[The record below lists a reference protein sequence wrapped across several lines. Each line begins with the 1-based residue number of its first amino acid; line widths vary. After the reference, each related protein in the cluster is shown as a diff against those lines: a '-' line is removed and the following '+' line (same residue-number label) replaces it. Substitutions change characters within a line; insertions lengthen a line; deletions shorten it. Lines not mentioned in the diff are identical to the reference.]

1 MVGQFVISKA
11 GHDKDR
17 LYVITAEE
25 KEFVY
30 LADGRLKKPELPKKK
45 RKKHIQPINVTVE
58 ETLKRK
64 LESGACAQP
73 EEIRAA
79 IRQYEESSR

>member
-1 MVGQFVISKA
+1 MVGQIVISKA

-25 KEFVY
+25 QEFVY
-30 LADGRLKKPELPKKK
+30 LADGKLKKPESPKKK
-45 RKKHIQPINVTVE
+45 RRKHIQPINTTVE

-64 LESGACAQP
+64 LESGACVQP

-79 IRQYEESSR
+79 IRQFEENSR

>member
-1 MVGQFVISKA
+1 MIGQFVISKA
-11 GHDKDR
+11 GHDKGS
-17 LYVITAEE
+17 LYVVTAEE
-25 KEFVY
+25 KGFAY
-30 LADGRLKKPELPKKK
+30 LADGRLKKPESPKKK

-58 ETLKRK
+58 ETLKKK

-79 IRQYEESSR
+79 IRRYEESSR

>member
-1 MVGQFVISKA
+1 MVGQIVISKA

-17 LYVITAEE
+17 LYVITAAE

-30 LADGRLKKPELPKKK
+30 LADGRLKKPESPKKK
-45 RKKHIQPINVTVE
+45 RRKHIQPINTTVE

-64 LESGACAQP
+64 LESGARVQP

-79 IRQYEESSR
+79 IRQFEENSR